1 MSRLRDRLPV
11 RIAVGFVGGVA
22 TVAVAM
28 LVAAM
33 RQHDGNSADKLHRS
47 TTLIAVIGLVAAVAL
62 GVAAAVAITRPVRR
76 TIEAAR
82 RFGAGELDV
91 RLPTRGSTELA
102 ELSTAFN
109 AMTTRLADTLRDLH
123 VSQTLQQR
131 FVADVSH
138 ELRTPLAAVIA
149 AAEGLDAEDPRA
161 RQRST
166 ELVRGQVRR
175 LGKLVDDLLEMSR
188 FDAGQVPMVYERIDV
203 TALAVDV
210 VHTVWPGEDVRI
222 TPLGDTTADADVR
235 RVHTILRNLVAN
247 AFQHGQPPI
256 DIVVN
261 GSDPDT
267 IVVSVADDGPGV
279 PASVAPTIFD
289 RFVRADESRTSDGEH
304 SGLGLSIALENARLH
319 GGTVSLSA
327 IGRTSFSLRLPR
339 HPPGTDV
346 LPEVV
351 ADDHATA

>member
-222 TPLGDTTADADVR
+222 TPLGDTRRTPTSAESTRSCAISSPTRSSTGSHRSTSWSTAATR
-235 RVHTILRNLVAN
+235 TRSWSASPTTA
-247 AFQHGQPPI
+247 
-256 DIVVN
+256 
-261 GSDPDT
+261 
-267 IVVSVADDGPGV
+267 
-279 PASVAPTIFD
+279 PASPRAWRRRSSIGSCEPT
-289 RFVRADESRTSDGEH
+289 
-304 SGLGLSIALENARLH
+304 NH
-319 GGTVSLSA
+319 GPPTVSTAVWGCRSPW
-327 IGRTSFSLRLPR
+327 RTRAC
-339 HPPGTDV
+339 T
-346 LPEVV
+346 V
-351 ADDHATA
+351 AR